1 MKEGREGVCGR
12 GTAPLKHG
20 EAVEVDG
27 DDHHHNDHNN
37 DHHHDYRQLTRWWM
51 WS

>member
-1 MKEGREGVCGR
+1 MKEGREGVCGH

-37 DHHHDYRQLTRWWM
+37 DQHQDY
-51 WS
+51 